1 MAKKGFFVVFE
12 GPDGSGQSTQ
22 VELLVNYLKA
32 KGCKVLAT
40 KEPTLQSKAGK
51 TIREALD
58 EKIKLGPQELQ
69 GLFTK
74 DRASHLKNIIL
85 PALKRGK
92 IVISDRYFFSSF
104 AFGAANGVSLDWLVR
119 MNKMFLHPD
128 LTLILDVPAE
138 VSVGRIEKRGKL
150 KTLFEKKQKLEKV
163 IKIYRIFPRRF
174 SNVYLVDGRKPIPK
188 VFQSVRK
195 IVRSKLNI

>member
-138 VSVGRIEKRGKL
+138 VSVGSSKHFL
-150 KTLFEKKQKLEKV
+150 KKSKNLKK
-163 IKIYRIFPRRF
+163 
-174 SNVYLVDGRKPIPK
+174 
-188 VFQSVRK
+188 
-195 IVRSKLNI
+195 